1 MMSGLNQTTN
11 IGLWS
16 TVQWNDRVLSTSS
29 GCRRHTLG
37 SGFYFAFFSVD
48 LILMTHDK
56 RPYSEKNERYIWS
69 IQRLIED

>member
-37 SGFYFAFFSVD
+37 GSFYSAFVQLQLELNDS
-48 LILMTHDK
+48 
-56 RPYSEKNERYIWS
+56 
-69 IQRLIED
+69 Q